1 LAAEAT
7 QTVPG
12 TVVDIEEGMARIL
25 IGADDE
31 EWFFP
36 THILPAGT
44 VVGTAILFTVEAGRY
59 QVLGLARSAT
69 TSVGRSIEDRMAR
82 PLNLR
87 RTSELRS
94 SDLRADVEDD

>member
-1 LAAEAT
+1 MAAEAR

-12 TVVDIEEGMARIL
+12 TVVDIEEGLARIL

-36 THILPAGT
+36 VDILPPGS
-44 VVGTAILFTVEAGRY
+44 VVGTAILFTVDAGRY
-59 QVLGLARSAT
+59 HVLGLSRSST
-69 TSVGRSIEDRMAR
+69 TSVGRSIEDRMSR

-87 RTSELRS
+87 RTSELRA
-94 SDLRADVEDD
+94 SDLRRDDED